1 MTDFEK
7 KQEEY
12 GIPIG
17 MEGDLEVVLAAV
29 EKDGMALQFASEGL
43 RNDEDVVYAAVESDP
58 YALQYASEELRCD
71 WGVVLAA
78 VQIDGN
84 ALQFAADELRNDV
97 RFMLNAFQVHGTALQ
112 YAPEEQQSIKWI
124 VLAAVE
130 SDGMAL
136 QYASEELRNDKEVVL
151 TAVKNAR
158 DSLQFVSEALRK
170 DPDIIAAA
178 EEDEP
183 IMEDTP
189 EELPSDMPD
198 DSVRENLTRAWEN
211 VSNRLLDL
219 RDLPDDYDD
228 DDNCE
233 SDRREKPFS
242 YEECLRLITQTKEY
256 FDHLP
261 VKGCMTKEDF
271 PLYEAANALRYL
283 HQIFAP
289 EKHKEEFADI
299 CARVTDLFH
308 SFESFA
314 K

>member
-7 KQEEY
+7 KREEY

-17 MEGDLEVVLAAV
+17 MEGDRKVVLAAV
-29 EKDGMALQFASEGL
+29 K
-43 RNDEDVVYAAVESDP
+43 
-58 YALQYASEELRCD
+58 
-71 WGVVLAA
+71 
-78 VQIDGN
+78 
-84 ALQFAADELRNDV
+84 
-97 RFMLNAFQVHGTALQ
+97 
-112 YAPEEQQSIKWI
+112 K
-124 VLAAVE
+124 
-130 SDGMAL
+130 DGMAL

-151 TAVKNAR
+151 TAVKNAP
-158 DSLQFVSEALRK
+158 DALPYALEALRK

-183 IMEDTP
+183 ILEDTP

-261 VKGCMTKEDF
+261 VKGCMAKEDF
-271 PLYEAANALRYL
+271 RLYEAANAMRYL
-283 HQIFAP
+283 QQIFAP
-289 EKHKEEFADI
+289 EEHKEEFAEI
-299 CARVTDLFH
+299 CTKVTDLFR
-308 SFESFA
+308 SMEAFA